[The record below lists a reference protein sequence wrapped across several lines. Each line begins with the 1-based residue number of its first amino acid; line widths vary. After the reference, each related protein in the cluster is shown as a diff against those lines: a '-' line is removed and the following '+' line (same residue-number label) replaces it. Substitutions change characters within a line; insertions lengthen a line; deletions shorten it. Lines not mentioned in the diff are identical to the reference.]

1 MSKPLLGG
9 IGMSLVDE
17 ARNLAADLIDEEG
30 EMSDQEDENQET
42 DSEEEYRT

>member
-30 EMSDQEDENQET
+30 KMSGQVDENQET
-42 DSEEEYRT
+42 HSEEEYKT